1 MILLEEGGYYIQGSK
16 TYEKKNDFKIWILE
30 KNNICHASSQ
40 KTTTLVLRQALRKIS
55 AQKGKNCVI
64 FASISPNFYYL
75 LIPQILSE
83 LLDRLKKVSKSFD
96 FFSFWSNLESVGN
109 CRDFAHFLLILE
121 LSMTLHDN
129 KWWKLTQIIYF
140 RQKEC

>member
-1 MILLEEGGYYIQGSK
+1 M
-16 TYEKKNDFKIWILE
+16 KKNDFKIWILE

-55 AQKGKNCVI
+55 AQKGKNNCFI

>member
-1 MILLEEGGYYIQGSK
+1 M
-16 TYEKKNDFKIWILE
+16 KKNDFKIWILE

-40 KTTTLVLRQALRKIS
+40 KTTTLVLCQALRKIS
-55 AQKGKNCVI
+55 AQKGKNKCVI

>member
-1 MILLEEGGYYIQGSK
+1 M
-16 TYEKKNDFKIWILE
+16 
-30 KNNICHASSQ
+30 
-40 KTTTLVLRQALRKIS
+40 LRQALRKIS

-83 LLDRLKKVSKSFD
+83 LLDRLKIVEAT
-96 FFSFWSNLESVGN
+96 LSVGN

-129 KWWKLTQIIYF
+129 K
-140 RQKEC
+140 